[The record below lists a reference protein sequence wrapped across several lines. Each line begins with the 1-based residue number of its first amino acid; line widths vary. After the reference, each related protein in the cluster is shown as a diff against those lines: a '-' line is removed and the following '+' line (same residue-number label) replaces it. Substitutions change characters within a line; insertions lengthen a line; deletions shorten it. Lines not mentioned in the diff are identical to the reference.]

1 MQVRLKGFF
10 KMSWGEDE
18 CSAEVPAIPAPLNQ
32 FCVTAGK
39 PVVNLAGN
47 C

>member
-1 MQVRLKGFF
+1 MGG
-10 KMSWGEDE
+10 GEDE
-18 CSAEVPAIPAPLNQ
+18 CSVAKPNGETIPAPLNQ